1 MKKIVLVLFVMLV
14 FVIGTAEKLPP
25 VPEPDGIEEYT
36 EEMVNQLL
44 AEIEQDTID
53 TIQADEQAQA
63 DIEKDMAEI
72 DALFVVVAEDPNVV
86 KDRAYFD
93 REMAEA
99 IALYEAEEKAQEISD
114 AEWEVEAEE
123 KAQEISDAEWE
134 VEAEIALTQN
144 DNEDAAHEQVEIY
157 TDIEIQEDELTLVD
171 EYNLWVNS
179 VQYLEY

>member
-114 AEWEVEAEE
+114 AEWEVEAE
-123 KAQEISDAEWE
+123 
-134 VEAEIALTQN
+134 IALTQN

-171 EYNLWVNS
+171 EYNLWANS